1 MKKPLRK
8 YAGSRPYFLGCMGV
22 AVVLCIVITYF
33 ALNYLVLVFE
43 NKLSVWYESS
53 LRREQKD
60 FESFYFKRINE
71 EIHGTAVRYSESGEV
86 IAEEYTIVMDR
97 TEFEKELS
105 DLLLLDIMLP
115 GLDGFALMREIRK
128 TSDIP
133 VIFLTARVSLSD
145 RLYGYE
151 LGCDDYICKPF
162 LVEELCAKIKNLLKR
177 TRKEDKD
184 RILTCGDITLDRR
197 TLRVTSDGMEVELP
211 PKEYG
216 ILLQLMQNADTVL
229 TRDQLMDLVWG
240 MDSFCTD
247 RVVDNHVKNLRK
259 LLGSSGKKIKSVY
272 GRGYKITP
280 A

>member
-1 MKKPLRK
+1 MQR
-8 YAGSRPYFLGCMGV
+8 
-22 AVVLCIVITYF
+22 VLLVEDDANIREGISDYITGTMSDVF
-33 ALNYLVLVFE
+33 TLDTASDGIEGLN
-43 NKLSVWYESS
+43 
-53 LRREQKD
+53 
-60 FESFYFKRINE
+60 
-71 EIHGTAVRYSESGEV
+71 AVRNSQY
-86 IAEEYTIVMDR
+86 
-97 TEFEKELS
+97 

-115 GLDGFALMREIRK
+115 GLDGFTLMREIRK

-272 GRGYKITP
+272 GRDYKIMP
-280 A
+280 M

>member
-1 MKKPLRK
+1 
-8 YAGSRPYFLGCMGV
+8 
-22 AVVLCIVITYF
+22 
-33 ALNYLVLVFE
+33 
-43 NKLSVWYESS
+43 
-53 LRREQKD
+53 
-60 FESFYFKRINE
+60 
-71 EIHGTAVRYSESGEV
+71 
-86 IAEEYTIVMDR
+86 
-97 TEFEKELS
+97 
-105 DLLLLDIMLP
+105 MLP
-115 GLDGFALMREIRK
+115 GLDGFTLMREIRK

-177 TRKEDKD
+177 ARKEDKD

>member
-1 MKKPLRK
+1 MQR
-8 YAGSRPYFLGCMGV
+8 
-22 AVVLCIVITYF
+22 VLLVEDDANIREGISDYITGTMSDVF
-33 ALNYLVLVFE
+33 ALDTASDGIEGLN
-43 NKLSVWYESS
+43 
-53 LRREQKD
+53 
-60 FESFYFKRINE
+60 
-71 EIHGTAVRYSESGEV
+71 AVRNSQY
-86 IAEEYTIVMDR
+86 
-97 TEFEKELS
+97 

-115 GLDGFALMREIRK
+115 GLDGFTMMREIRK

-177 TRKEDKD
+177 TRKDDKD

-197 TLRVTSDGMEVELP
+197 TLRVTSGGMEVELP

-229 TRDQLMDLVWG
+229 TRDLLMDLVWG

-259 LLGSSGKKIKSVY
+259 LLGSPGKKIKSVY

-280 A
+280 T

>member
-1 MKKPLRK
+1 MQR
-8 YAGSRPYFLGCMGV
+8 
-22 AVVLCIVITYF
+22 VLLVEDDANIREGISDYITGTMSDIF
-33 ALNYLVLVFE
+33 TLDTASDGIEGLN
-43 NKLSVWYESS
+43 
-53 LRREQKD
+53 
-60 FESFYFKRINE
+60 
-71 EIHGTAVRYSESGEV
+71 AVRNTQY
-86 IAEEYTIVMDR
+86 
-97 TEFEKELS
+97 

-115 GLDGFALMREIRK
+115 GLDGFTLMREIRK

-177 TRKEDKD
+177 TLKEDKD

-240 MDSFCTD
+240 LDSFCTD

-259 LLGSSGKKIKSVY
+259 LLGPSGKKIKSVY

>member
-1 MKKPLRK
+1 MQR
-8 YAGSRPYFLGCMGV
+8 
-22 AVVLCIVITYF
+22 VLLVEDDANIREGISDYITGTMSDVF
-33 ALNYLVLVFE
+33 TLDTASDGIEGLN
-43 NKLSVWYESS
+43 
-53 LRREQKD
+53 
-60 FESFYFKRINE
+60 
-71 EIHGTAVRYSESGEV
+71 AVRNTQY
-86 IAEEYTIVMDR
+86 
-97 TEFEKELS
+97 

-115 GLDGFALMREIRK
+115 GLDGFTLMREIRK

-259 LLGSSGKKIKSVY
+259 LLGPSGKKIKSVY

-280 A
+280 N

>member
-1 MKKPLRK
+1 MQR
-8 YAGSRPYFLGCMGV
+8 
-22 AVVLCIVITYF
+22 VLLVEDDANIREGISDYITGTMSDVF
-33 ALNYLVLVFE
+33 ALDTASDGIEGLN
-43 NKLSVWYESS
+43 
-53 LRREQKD
+53 
-60 FESFYFKRINE
+60 
-71 EIHGTAVRYSESGEV
+71 AVRNSQY
-86 IAEEYTIVMDR
+86 
-97 TEFEKELS
+97 

-115 GLDGFALMREIRK
+115 GLDGFTMMREIRK

-177 TRKEDKD
+177 TRKDDKD

-197 TLRVTSDGMEVELP
+197 TLRVTSDGIEVELP

-216 ILLQLMQNADTVL
+216 ILLQLMQHADTVL

-280 A
+280 V

>member
-1 MKKPLRK
+1 MQR
-8 YAGSRPYFLGCMGV
+8 
-22 AVVLCIVITYF
+22 VLLVEDDANIREGISDYITGTMSDVF
-33 ALNYLVLVFE
+33 TLDTASDGIEGLN
-43 NKLSVWYESS
+43 
-53 LRREQKD
+53 
-60 FESFYFKRINE
+60 
-71 EIHGTAVRYSESGEV
+71 AVRNSQY
-86 IAEEYTIVMDR
+86 
-97 TEFEKELS
+97 

-115 GLDGFALMREIRK
+115 GLDGFALMREIRN

-216 ILLQLMQNADTVL
+216 ILLQMMQNADTVL

-259 LLGSSGKKIKSVY
+259 LLGSSGKKIKAVY

>member
-1 MKKPLRK
+1 MQR
-8 YAGSRPYFLGCMGV
+8 
-22 AVVLCIVITYF
+22 VLLVEDDANIREGISDYITGTMSDVF
-33 ALNYLVLVFE
+33 TLDTASDGIEGLN
-43 NKLSVWYESS
+43 
-53 LRREQKD
+53 
-60 FESFYFKRINE
+60 
-71 EIHGTAVRYSESGEV
+71 AVRNSQY
-86 IAEEYTIVMDR
+86 
-97 TEFEKELS
+97 

-259 LLGSSGKKIKSVY
+259 LLGSPGKKIKSVY
-272 GRGYKITP
+272 GRGYKIPP